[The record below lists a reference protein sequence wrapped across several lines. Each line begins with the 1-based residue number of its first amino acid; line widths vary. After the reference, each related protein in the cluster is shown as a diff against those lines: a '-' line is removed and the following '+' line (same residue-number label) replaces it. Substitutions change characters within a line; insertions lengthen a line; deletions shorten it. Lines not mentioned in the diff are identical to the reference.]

1 MSEIAWKGRWLQVR
15 KQGSWE
21 YAERTGNIGAAV
33 ILAVDDDG
41 QVILVEQQRIPVGAP
56 CLELP
61 AGLVGDEDS
70 GESIEQAA
78 NRELEEETGYRAA
91 HVERLGTFQS
101 SPGMTSEHF
110 ELVRAT
116 GLTKV
121 GEGGG
126 EGDEAIT
133 VHRVPLAELAT
144 FVAGRRAAG
153 VAVDAKVL
161 LLLGPGLIGERG
173 SSPWA

>member
-1 MSEIAWKGRWLQVR
+1 MSEIAWSGRWLEVR
-15 KQGSWE
+15 RQGTWE
-21 YAERTGNIGAAV
+21 YVERKGKVGAAV
-33 ILAVDDDG
+33 IVALDEDH
-41 QVILVEQQRIPVGAP
+41 VILVEQHRIPVGAR

-61 AGLVGDEDS
+61 AGLVGDEDA
-70 GESIEQAA
+70 GESIEAAA

-91 HVERLGTFQS
+91 RVECLGSFQS

-126 EGDEAIT
+126 VGDEDIAI
-133 VHRVPLAELAT
+133 HRVPLARLTA
-144 FVAGRRAAG
+144 FVAERRTAG
-153 VAVDAKVL
+153 VAIDAKMLLVL
-161 LLLGPGLIGERG
+161 GASLLGG
-173 SSPWA
+173 

>member
-1 MSEIAWKGRWLQVR
+1 MSEIAWTGHWLEVR
-15 KQGSWE
+15 REGSWE
-21 YAERTGNIGAAV
+21 YAERKGKVGAAV
-33 ILAVDDDG
+33 IVAIDDEDH
-41 QVILVEQQRIPVGAP
+41 VILVEQHRIPVGAR

-61 AGLVGDEDS
+61 AGLVGDEDA
-70 GESIEQAA
+70 GESIGAAA

-91 HVERLGTFQS
+91 RVECLGSFQS

-126 EGDEAIT
+126 VGDEDIAI
-133 VHRVPLAELAT
+133 HRVPLTRLTA
-144 FVAGRRAAG
+144 FVAERRAAG
-153 VAVDAKVL
+153 VEIDAKML
-161 LLLGPGLIGERG
+161 LLLAPALLGG
-173 SSPWA
+173 